1 MEKSVYSSLIGVF
14 TYNKDLTALEAYKG
28 KIHWRLD
35 TRNELVD
42 IEKMIKKAE
51 ELFLRLEDF
60 DKEARAAIAEK
71 LIDYKNDFWPEYD
84 ENDENLNWDA
94 VDSGEFNI
102 TNEKFQEAI
111 TLYDIEINGNE
122 IYCEYDDGDLFGGH
136 RIHTYFNNNF
146 ELLRADV

>member
-14 TYNKDLTALEAYKG
+14 TYNKDLTALEASKG